1 MRTAIPIR
9 RWSLAVGLGLGF
21 GLATLVGPAD
31 AQVRVN
37 PTGVN
42 VNTQG
47 PTTVFLT
54 FGGVRDLVPV
64 EALWCGALL
73 PAAPELGQR
82 CDPATIYGALPAR
95 LDLSQSSGSSGFT
108 DIMSIPSTVA
118 RRAYQAAER
127 GENGAFFYV
136 RRFRSTIGGP
146 DQFVAVTCRLAGGG
160 ARTPFGLV
168 DVTLRFEG
176 DEPVTS
182 VRTGDRLPAARAEL
196 LFTGT
201 GRLRGRWEIVRPGD
215 EPPAPADLVPEA
227 ALPIERRAEQRR
239 YTEVERFN
247 VFLPPVGRFTL
258 PGPDPARLPADLE
271 GTYLLLLRIEAV
283 NDKEGDSSLA
293 AVGAGGGV
301 VHSGGVAGFPLPVLR
316 YLVGAGV
323 GDTGDAR
330 SPGVLGLVDPPPAA
344 LIAAATPLR
353 FSWRAIPQAAVYR
366 LEIDD
371 PASEPLFSALTA
383 TRSTVYEAP
392 SWLSEK
398 AADRPLR
405 WRVLALGPTGTLIR
419 RSEWR
424 SVRLAA
430 RP

>member
-1 MRTAIPIR
+1 MRIAIPVS
-9 RWSLAVGLGLGF
+9 RWSLVVGLGL
-21 GLATLVGPAD
+21 AAIADPAR

-42 VNTQG
+42 VNTHG
-47 PTTVFLT
+47 ATTVFLT
-54 FGGVRDLVPV
+54 FGGIRDVAPA
-64 EALWCGALL
+64 EALWCGALV
-73 PAAPELGQR
+73 PAAPDLGLR

-95 LDLSQSSGSSGFT
+95 LDLSQASGAGGFT
-108 DIMSIPSTVA
+108 DVMSIPSTVA

-127 GENGAFFYV
+127 GENGAFYYV
-136 RRFRSTIGGP
+136 RRFRATTGGR
-146 DQFVAVTCRLAGGG
+146 DQYVAVTCRLAGGG
-160 ARTPFGLV
+160 ARTPFALV
-168 DVTLRFEG
+168 DVTLRFES

-182 VRTGDRLPAARAEL
+182 VRPGDRLPAARAEL
-196 LFTGT
+196 QFTGT

-215 EPPAPADLVPEA
+215 EPPAPTDLVPEA

-258 PGPDPARLPADLE
+258 PGPDPARLPADVA
-271 GTYLLLLRIEAV
+271 GTYLLLLRVEAV
-283 NDKEGDSSLA
+283 DDKEGDSSLA
-293 AVGAGGGV
+293 AAGAGSGV
-301 VHSGGVAGFPLPVLR
+301 VHSGGIAGFPLPVLR
-316 YLVGAGV
+316 YLVGAGG
-323 GDTGDAR
+323 GDSTDAR
-330 SPGVLGLVDPPPAA
+330 SPGALALVDPPPAA
-344 LIAAATPLR
+344 LVASEAPLR

-371 PASEPLFSALTA
+371 PAGDTIFSALTA
-383 TRSTVYEAP
+383 GSSTAYDAP
-392 SWLSEK
+392 SWLGQK

-405 WRVLALGPTGTLIR
+405 WRVSAIGGTGAVIR
-419 RSEWR
+419 RSDWR